1 MDFIHQIDGDSDS
14 DLDILNVRVEDNRVL
29 RRRKLFTARI
39 KMGISD
45 FKERFRLEPH
55 QVDQLLLTIG
65 PDLQQPTSRSGA
77 LSPKQQILI
86 TLRFLATGSFYKV
99 IADSLGFSKATVGVC
114 IRRCVA
120 AINTHLF
127 AVHVRWSETNDVA
140 RRFYGIGGMPAVA
153 GCIDGTHVKIEAP
166 VNNEEQYVNR
176 HGQHSINAACVCGPD
191 LFFLLR

>member
-1 MDFIHQIDGDSDS
+1 
-14 DLDILNVRVEDNRVL
+14 
-29 RRRKLFTARI
+29 
-39 KMGISD
+39 MGISD

-114 IRRCVA
+114 IR
-120 AINTHLF
+120 
-127 AVHVRWSETNDVA
+127 
-140 RRFYGIGGMPAVA
+140 
-153 GCIDGTHVKIEAP
+153 
-166 VNNEEQYVNR
+166 
-176 HGQHSINAACVCGPD
+176 
-191 LFFLLR
+191 